1 MKTWIAALVLSLIS
15 VSAAAKGTMK
25 FNYQNADIMD
35 VIKDYSQASGQKFVV
50 DPQVR
55 GKVTVMNPESVS
67 VEEGFNQLSMVLAS
81 NSLAISKQGDVMM
94 ISQARRIQ
102 RNLIEVGT
110 ELPALKPEK
119 MYTWVINL
127 KFISADEVNKQLRIL
142 TSSDG
147 ELVPFKERNQL
158 IVTDWVSNLHRI
170 SALMAQLDKPARGGA
185 TKITTGKGKLKDKE
199 VVTDEEP

>member
-1 MKTWIAALVLSLIS
+1 MKTWIVALVLSLIS

-50 DPQVR
+50 DPQVK
-55 GKVTVMNPESVS
+55 GKVTAMNPESVS

-81 NSLAISKQGDVMM
+81 NGLAISKQGDVMM

-102 RNLIEVGT
+102 RNLIEVGPD
-110 ELPALKPEK
+110 LPSLKPEK
-119 MYTWVINL
+119 MFTWVISL

-142 TSSDG
+142 TSTDG
-147 ELVPFKERNQL
+147 ELVPFTQRNQL

-170 SALMAQLDKPARGGA
+170 SALIAQLDKPARGGVTA
-185 TKITTGKGKLKDKE
+185 KTAKGKMKDKE